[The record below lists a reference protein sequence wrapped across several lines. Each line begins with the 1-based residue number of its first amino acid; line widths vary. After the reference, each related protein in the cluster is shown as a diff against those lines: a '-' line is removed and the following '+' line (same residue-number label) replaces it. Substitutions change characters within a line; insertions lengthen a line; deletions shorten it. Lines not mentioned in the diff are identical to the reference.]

1 MKRFAVQLAIAGF
14 LVMTGWVLA
23 KAQQSQPDFEIVVS
37 APAGKTTVECRR
49 GCGLSWFERG
59 LNPRA
64 TTMKTFDFGCT
75 SGDRCGSGVIGGWL
89 ER

>member
-1 MKRFAVQLAIAGF
+1 
-14 LVMTGWVLA
+14 MTGWVLA
-23 KAQQSQPDFEIVVS
+23 KAQATQPDFEIVVS
-37 APAGKTTVECRR
+37 SPAGKTTVECRR

-64 TTMKTFDFGCT
+64 RTMKTFDFSCT

>member
-1 MKRFAVQLAIAGF
+1 MKRFVVRLAIAGF

-59 LNPRA
+59 LNPKA
-64 TTMKTFDFGCT
+64 STMKTFDFGCT
-75 SGDRCGSGVIGGWL
+75 SGDRCASGVIGGWL

>member
-1 MKRFAVQLAIAGF
+1 MKRLAVRAVIACC
-14 LVMTGWVLA
+14 LVLSGWVLA
-23 KAQQSQPDFEIVVS
+23 NAQRSQPDFEIVVS
-37 APAGKTTVECRR
+37 SPGGETTVECRR

-64 TTMKTFDFGCT
+64 TTMKTFSFGCT